1 MTNLKDKNGRPLKG
15 AALQARLSALQRQ
28 ELEIKARQY
37 LETHPPLD
45 WDKFEIDEKIPIL
58 VSLNNLLEDYC
69 THDSIIA
76 LETIEPSQTLIKRVE
91 FPVFETAKA
100 IGYALA
106 VAGGSLLFFLSIHGG
121 KFDDVKE
128 AGATLGAGVAIIK
141 LFSKQDSLNRP
152 Q

>member
-1 MTNLKDKNGRPLKG
+1 MNDLIDKNGRPLKG

-28 ELEIKARQY
+28 ELEQKARQY
-37 LETHPPLD
+37 LETHPPLH
-45 WDKFEIDEKIPIL
+45 WDKFEVDEKIPVL
-58 VSLNNLLEDYC
+58 VSLNNLFEDYC
-69 THDSIIA
+69 THDSIISI
-76 LETIEPSQTLIKRVE
+76 ETIEPSQTLIQRVE

-121 KFDDVKE
+121 KVDDVKD

-141 LFSKQDSLNRP
+141 LFSKQNPSDRP